1 MQNSGKDNF
10 QTCTNDRSIAAR
22 YAPIHSMLTE
32 LLAKTDP
39 DGYALMLQDFRD
51 QYKPEGGEAH
61 LVEFMADL
69 AWRIQ
74 GCFYLENE
82 ILTQG
87 MEACGPKDDP
97 GLALARAFMRES
109 KGGGL
114 LSKLSRY
121 QSRLSSEFTRCIR
134 ILELRAK
141 NRKYAE
147 ARMAATLAKR
157 KPCTSVIQ

>member
-87 MEACGPKDDP
+87 IEACGPKDDP
-97 GLALARAFMRES
+97 GLALARAFMRNEAD
-109 KGGGL
+109 
-114 LSKLSRY
+114 
-121 QSRLSSEFTRCIR
+121 
-134 ILELRAK
+134 ILVLDEPITGQGSALYRFQPDPT
-141 NRKYAE
+141 
-147 ARMAATLAKR
+147 AADDG
-157 KPCTSVIQ
+157 I